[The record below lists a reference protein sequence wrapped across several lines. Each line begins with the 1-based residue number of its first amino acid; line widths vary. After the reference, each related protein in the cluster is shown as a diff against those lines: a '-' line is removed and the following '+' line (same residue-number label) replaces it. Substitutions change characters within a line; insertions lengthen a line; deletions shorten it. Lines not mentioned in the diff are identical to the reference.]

1 MCTSLF
7 QSKDKPWLCTPILG
21 ACRSGSRRRDT
32 WRQVKRVPRQQPRQ
46 STRSEYLTETFISL
60 DSTSCINIS
69 PCQIC
74 FPPDLY
80 RENKYLQSFV
90 HEHKPAHN
98 VSVMIICVKPV
109 IVLMDIND
117 LIPEPRLVL
126 SLTRE
131 WMSELKDK
139 KLVIVTVTGRGSK
152 CHFLV
157 WQARHPSRI
166 PQDGGVFA
174 RSSLIMS
181 HLTAVLIP
189 LYEWQR
195 FPKKGD
201 CVPLSPLPPH
211 KSFLKCAIS
220 SYLYTLIICVKS
232 RYLNHLPCWLA
243 ASPRPTRLATVSRCR
258 VAPGMYS
265 HVRMP
270 NHGQLSLCQCVWHQN
285 AWRYAGKDFATQIT
299 AESRDR
305 F

>member
-1 MCTSLF
+1 MFL
-7 QSKDKPWLCTPILG
+7 
-21 ACRSGSRRRDT
+21 
-32 WRQVKRVPRQQPRQ
+32 
-46 STRSEYLTETFISL
+46 SL
-60 DSTSCINIS
+60 DSMSSINIS

-74 FPPDLY
+74 LPSDLY

-98 VSVMIICVKPV
+98 KSMMIIRVKPV

-126 SLTRE
+126 SLTSE
-131 WMSELKDK
+131 WISELEDK
-139 KLVIVTVTGRGSK
+139 KLVTITVTGHGSK
-152 CHFLV
+152 CHFL
-157 WQARHPSRI
+157 ARHASRI

-189 LYEWQR
+189 LYERQR

-201 CVPLSPLPPH
+201 CVPLSPLLPH

-220 SYLYTLIICVKS
+220 SYLYTLIICVKR

-243 ASPRPTRLATVSRCR
+243 ASPRPTRLASVSRCW
-258 VAPGMYS
+258 VALGMYS

-270 NHGQLSLCQCVWHQN
+270 NHGQLSLCQCIRHQS
-285 AWRYAGKDFATQIT
+285 AWWYAGKDFATQIT
-299 AESRDR
+299 AESW
-305 F
+305 